1 MHSWTTGGQQA
12 GGGQAEASFRQG
24 RGIVDLLLV
33 LGVIAL
39 LTLSDF
45 ALESFGIP
53 YNSEGG
59 SILSKIHPATYL
71 FSVALG
77 LAVLANRNPFGYLAS
92 LLIRCPGSTF
102 LLASCLLL
110 WVFISRYKVGNPSS
124 FLIDT
129 VGGAAII
136 FLLFADASER
146 TLTTVAR
153 VVHVIMF
160 ANCLLSVVEGL
171 SGWRLFPFVLSG
183 REQTWEY
190 RATAL
195 LGHPLAGALITGVY
209 AVILMTVKDVRG
221 LGKKWR
227 MPLVIA
233 CLVALPFI
241 GSRTSFVLVSAVATT
256 IVGLKMLGFLR
267 GGTISVR
274 SLLALMAVALIGTM
288 GLSALIQMGAFEN
301 FIERFMSDKGSAES
315 RVLLFKLFDDFTLED
330 LLVGKTLS
338 NLDMNVRSSGL
349 TEGIENSWAG
359 HLLNYGLVMSTVLW
373 FGIAAWFSDLL
384 RLGGYRMVLPLAYV
398 FLIISTTVG
407 ISGKTTMLVIPEILM
422 LALITRAPH
431 TQDAPL
437 KSDLISRIGT
447 RPRNAATARTGKESI
462 TF

>member
-1 MHSWTTGGQQA
+1 MHNWTTGKQLA
-12 GGGQAEASFRQG
+12 GGRTDTSFQEG
-24 RGIVDLLLV
+24 RGIVDVLLV

-59 SILSKIHPATYL
+59 SIVSKIHPATYL

-92 LLIRCPGSTF
+92 LLSRCPGSTF

-110 WVFISRYKVGNPSS
+110 WVFISKYKLGNPSS

-146 TLTTVAR
+146 TLTTAAR

-160 ANCLLSVVEGL
+160 ANCVLSVIEGL
-171 SGWRLFPFVLSG
+171 SGWRLFPFILSG
-183 REQTWEY
+183 REQSWES

-195 LGHPLAGALITGVY
+195 LGHPLIGALITGVY
-209 AVILMTVKDVRG
+209 AVILITVKDVRG
-221 LGKKWR
+221 LGRKWR
-227 MPLVIA
+227 IPLVLA
-233 CLVALPFI
+233 CLMALPFI
-241 GSRTSFVLVSAVATT
+241 GSRASFVIVSTVMAATL
-256 IVGLKMLGFLR
+256 GLRMLGFLR
-267 GGTISVR
+267 GGTISVLN
-274 SLLALMAVALIGTM
+274 LLAFIAVALIGTM
-288 GLSALIQMGAFEN
+288 GLVALLQMGAFES
-301 FIERFMSDKGSAES
+301 FIERFMSDKGSAAS
-315 RVLLFKLFDDFTLED
+315 RVLLFKLFDDFSLQD
-330 LLVGKTLS
+330 LLVGKSLS
-338 NLDMNVRSSGL
+338 GLEMDVRSSGL

-359 HLLNYGLVMSTVLW
+359 HLLNYGLVMSSVLW
-373 FGIAAWFSDLL
+373 FGIAAWFGDML

-407 ISGKTTMLVIPEILM
+407 ISGKTTMLVTPEILM
-422 LALITRAPH
+422 LALITRVPR
-431 TQDAPL
+431 TRDAPIQN
-437 KSDLISRIGT
+437 DLISRIGT
-447 RPRNAATARTGKESI
+447 RAQGNLATRDGKESV